1 MTIAGAI
8 RLLVVDDHDIVRA
21 GLTALFAGSETIE
34 LVGTASTAPEA
45 VDKAR
50 RLAPDVVLMD
60 LRLRDGTGVS
70 ACRDILAV
78 RPATKVIFLTAY
90 EDDLAAAA
98 MLLSGAA
105 GYLLKDLGYPSLL
118 RAIESVAEGR
128 SLRNKRT
135 MTSVATQLR
144 ALASTPGMR
153 RGDLS
158 RQECRVLE
166 LVVAGKTN
174 REIAGELGL
183 SAKTVKNYLSN
194 AFQKLHVAR
203 RAQAAALFSR
213 RRTDPAPDPR
223 ARVISSPAS
232 AASTFDRGTGSSR
245 RRRPL

>member
-1 MTIAGAI
+1 MTITGTI

-21 GLTALFAGSETIE
+21 GLTALFAGSKTIE
-34 LVGTASTAPEA
+34 LVGTASTEREA
-45 VDKAR
+45 VDVAR

-60 LRLRDGTGVS
+60 LRLRDGSGVS

-78 RPATKVIFLTAY
+78 RPATKVIFLTAH

-98 MLLSGAA
+98 MLLGGAA

-118 RAIESVAEGR
+118 RAIESVAAGR
-128 SLRNKRT
+128 VLRHKRT
-135 MTSVATQLR
+135 MASVTTQLR
-144 ALASTPGMR
+144 ALTRTPGMR

-166 LVVAGKTN
+166 LVVDGKTN

-213 RRTDPAPDPR
+213 RKTDPATGAGAR
-223 ARVISSPAS
+223 AIPSPSPAVSSPA
-232 AASTFDRGTGSSR
+232 TGSSR
-245 RRRPL
+245 RRRRPLS